1 MQADE
6 LHDPLT
12 FSIRRQTQI
21 LLSKV
26 PSIEI
31 SNSTSTSQLLDDLSS
46 ALATPAYTT
55 CIATLFRPILLDL
68 GARWITNTRSLENEL
83 ISLCMLIEVHE
94 ELFPILHRILQNP
107 SLAQGPLQLLSD
119 ISHPD
124 VKRVHQILLAYYRIL
139 QANRELPYQFYW
151 PLTPLREIISDNRSD
166 AASRLLAI
174 RCYALQSEM
183 GETERK
189 KWEEATLG
197 ELYTLDCPLGY
208 GDALDGSQVTID
220 GWLMPILE
228 LERVRSARNAI
239 VTESQDFYSS
249 DIGNAQPIKAS
260 ELCPLVVNLHGIL
273 MLRSSLPENTPSS
286 LIHTPTAVK
295 ALQSLALHL
304 TTRLP
309 VLITSPPSSGKTL
322 LLSHLAE
329 SLFPH
334 VQNQLV
340 FIHLAD
346 TSLDPRS
353 LLGSHVSSRT
363 QPGSFEWKEGILVQ
377 AMREGKW
384 VVFKDIDRGSN
395 EVLALIKP
403 LIETLGLDK
412 WVGGRASLEVVGRGK
427 VVAAST
433 FAIFATRSALPSRN
447 GTFPAPTFYGAH
459 KLHEVV
465 ISSPSTEELT
475 LIVSSRFPR
484 LTSQATTGLIS
495 LWEAVKGL
503 GTIASTRDV
512 GLRELEKF
520 CVRVEQLISSHPVSS
535 FESDK
540 TLSLS
545 SIFPSTSLREE
556 IFLAARD
563 VFFGSGTM
571 TASARNHI
579 ESIARIIGT
588 QLSLEPERQEW
599 LLSRSV
605 PDFDV
610 EKDKDGHSTALRV
623 GRTRLLAKTTKRE
636 IASSTPRPF
645 AMHRPAIILMSRIA
659 NAIALNEP
667 VLLTGETGTGKTSVI
682 THLAHI
688 LHQPLISLNLSNQTE
703 SSDLIGG
710 FRPLDARVPAL
721 SLQSRFLDL
730 FGETFS
736 RRKNE
741 KFEADVRKSV
751 AQGKWKRAV
760 GLWKESVK
768 LAKDR
773 IMKQQ
778 SNGPGAE
785 LDSQTPR
792 KRRKVDSSSLDASK
806 AKWSA
811 FERDIEEF
819 SVQYVSG
826 KGRLAFGFVEGPL
839 VQALHEGNWILLDE
853 INLASAETLE
863 CIAGILRNPTASITL
878 TEQGSLEPVPR
889 HPNFRLFACMNPA
902 TDIGKKDLPPNIRS
916 RFTEIDVS
924 PPDADRETLLS
935 IVAQYIGP
943 SAVSDKAAIMDVCEF
958 YLAVKDLG
966 QTRQIADGA
975 NHRPHFSMRTL
986 ARALTFASDIANTY
1000 GLRRALWEGCL
1011 MAFTMVLDTASAG
1024 KVIALAQKYL
1034 LAGVKNIRSALAKE
1048 PSLPGAQDDFVKFGP
1063 FYLERGPLPPD
1074 SADDYILTPSV
1085 ENKLIDL
1092 ARIILTRR
1100 FPVLIEGPTSSGKT
1114 SSIEYLAKRTGHR
1127 FIRINNHE
1135 HTDIQEYIGSYVPH
1149 PVTGKLV
1156 FTDGLLVRALRNG
1169 DWIVL
1174 DELNL
1179 APTDVLE
1186 ALNRLLDDNRELI
1199 IPETGEIVRPHPHFV
1214 LFATQNPSGLY
1225 AGRKVLSRAFRN
1237 RFLEVHFEDVPEA
1250 ELEVILCQRC
1260 MIAPSYGKK
1269 IVAVFRELQKRRQ
1282 SDRVFESKQGF
1293 ATLRDL
1299 FRWAGRD
1306 AVGYQELAENG
1317 YMLLA
1322 ERTRRDEDR
1331 VVVKEVIESVMGVRI
1346 DERTL
1351 YDFQSRK
1358 KELVEFLGCDPSDS
1372 SLVWTKAMQRLF
1384 GLVARALRFNEPVLL
1399 VGETGSGKTSVC
1411 QVYADIT
1418 SRRLHGVNCHQNTET
1433 ADLIGGL
1440 RPVRNRSSLELE
1452 ALQKAAVLSSEL
1464 SLELDTRDIGTLE
1477 TQLDVLLKST
1487 TLPSVTRDVLEELRS
1502 KIIKSKAIFEWH
1514 DGPLIEAMDH
1524 GDVFL
1529 LDEISLAD
1537 DSVLERLNSVLEP
1550 SRTVVLA
1557 EKANND
1563 HDHPFIVAQDSFKLV
1578 ATMNPGGDYGKKELS
1593 PALRNRFTE
1602 IWVPS
1607 IDDRHDLHMIIN
1619 CSWKHECLQRYT
1631 TAVLDFV
1638 SWLAREAGD
1647 TSLLNL
1653 RDILAWVS
1661 FSNVMCERDS
1671 LNRMP
1676 TEEIFH
1682 HAAHMTYLDG
1692 LGSIPSL
1699 SSLSEMTL
1707 KQIKLAA
1714 VARLNEIVP
1723 CPSSE
1728 PFSPIYD
1735 PSISYRLG
1743 SFVIPR
1749 DSKTAQRQTFNFQAP
1764 TSQAN
1769 AMRVVRA
1776 CQLAKPI
1783 LLEGSPGVGKTSLI
1797 TALAQVSGHELCRI
1811 NLSDQTDLMDL
1822 FGSDLPVDGGK
1833 VGEFAWKDGE
1843 FLRALQEGRWV
1854 LLDEM
1859 NLAPQAVL
1867 EGLNAVLDHR
1877 GSVYIPEL
1885 GRTFNKHPAFRIFA
1899 AQNPLSQGGGRKGL
1913 PKSFVNRFTKV
1924 HIDHLLPLDLRLVC
1938 QHLHPEV
1945 DVSTLEAMILFNSS
1959 LHDMVSVNRA
1969 LGKEGAPWE
1978 FNLRDV
1984 LRWIDLLKLPS
1995 ESHLHP
2001 ADHVRTIYL
2010 HRFRTSNDRL
2020 LAEALFKR
2028 TFNCASDCSRN
2039 PVWTVS
2045 SSTINV
2051 GQFRSNRQNRSI
2063 SARPRRLLKSQL
2075 TALEAI
2081 GCSISHS
2088 TLAIVTGTR
2097 STGKT
2102 AVIKML
2108 AHLTGNVLQEVH
2120 INSTTDATD
2129 LLGGFEQVNLRTRF
2143 REVAFSVITII
2154 EQQLRDQADPGID
2167 IESYLSL
2174 RRAIGE
2180 TTLEEPEA
2188 ILEIMLRL
2196 TKGSGSA
2203 SIFSQLFM
2211 AQTRMKEILV
2221 SAQNSSAGRFEW
2233 IDGPLV
2239 RALKEGHWLLLDGA
2253 NLCNP
2258 SVLDRLNSLCET
2270 DGFLTL
2276 SEKGF
2281 IEGQIQMLKPHPNF
2295 RLFMTVDPQYGEL
2308 SRAMRNRGVEIA
2320 LISSPSM
2327 DEQNLLHDHY
2337 RLPTLT
2343 HDISSPT
2350 FTALRLGVREI
2361 GGQFSQSRMTSG
2373 FTLDQDSIL
2382 CQLLEVAPSLLN
2394 SFSDTK
2400 AVFHF
2405 ASRCI
2410 SPVAVPLVHRFL
2422 DFQQSSNNDS
2432 RLRRFDLSCQKIF
2445 PSAIHALSVL
2455 RNRYGTEERLT
2466 HLHMLAMPIDF
2477 FLGIQLSVPDAIFSH
2492 LTVFNILRLV
2502 VGLASSEPSKTPI
2515 DTGFLSSEDERM
2527 QRTLVVIGKLLKET
2541 YDSGSLALKISY
2553 DDLVLSPVCEIITY
2567 AHYLSEIASRKILD
2581 YSALRPLAE
2590 QIMIVSEKLPPTF
2603 DSLKGRS
2610 MDLKEITMLSRGLG
2624 MSQIWTLLRDDS
2636 FALPEIQQ
2644 LEELAMQL
2652 DGPPDLR
2659 KQVLNLMAMASI
2671 SRSSQHEIVPRG
2683 ITEALQQRRV
2693 RTQKEVQLNDDFD
2706 VLRISHILTRLTILS
2721 MRLTLSKTAKI
2732 ALTNLISHTCI
2743 QPSARLAHLW
2753 TYQRSLWLDNLIP
2766 QDNEDALGNQ
2776 TTSLFASW
2784 MNDVWGLENDG
2795 PGVLF
2800 RPAQLQSVLTVWDWN
2815 KTPMA
2820 KLYQYENNLYSS
2832 AQLALLNT
2840 EQFLSRPEQLA
2851 VVLKRSIL
2859 KIASSF
2865 VNADDLP
2872 KKGPFPVAFGQ
2883 GADSPLLLLPDLDF
2897 ALNHSVALKR
2907 AVETHLQP
2915 AFASS
2920 ETPVDTDPQYVTRL
2934 GLCWIGTGQFLLD
2947 LFIPDAPIDPAA
2959 VQNHV
2964 FEFWSR
2970 YAASI
2975 SEELVLHSEFE
2986 NLKTGNMENEVT
2998 SYLRTSLVAAQ
3009 EHLVNG
3015 PPAISPRD
3023 VTRLHMF
3030 WSEVLQ
3036 FQEHV
3041 LNPIKLDALI
3051 YDLKVGN
3058 DSADLREQVVQKTIN
3073 GFIQRMQTAYAEFDD
3088 IIFPIH
3094 YGILHLQTGFRIL
3107 KQCSSP
3113 NGVTDSTAAALTKFP
3128 AIQSAGA
3135 MISLQNGSLTP
3146 GLRAFQHLVITM
3158 AAISLEKTAGI
3169 DLKSHISLLR
3179 NTYEQALRLWH
3190 IDRKKEEERQKASE
3204 SLYRQNHTEHAMES
3218 DAELE
3223 EKEFAL
3229 LFPTFESVLSDDTPS
3244 FGGESNSSSPT
3255 YQILESDIKQFVHLH
3270 NVVFS
3275 GEGFTVASYRSV
3287 QLATL
3292 PDLLASSATFTDTLD
3307 YNALPLCISL
3317 LTERIMETREPSN
3330 PRGFYSFYSGAN
3342 IQQTHKAIKV
3352 VTETKERLETLIEEW
3367 PDQMVLRHLK
3377 ERCDAIL
3384 GLDLRSPVAKLLS
3397 ALEQL
3402 LLHTEDWEVYANRI
3416 NSLRDVRSSLTELIV
3431 DWRRLELSCWQA
3443 LLENETKTFEDDVLR
3458 WWFRLYDATIRAPLD
3473 VLQRNSINST
3483 TELSA
3488 YLDDLIPLLD
3498 DFIRGSP
3505 LGQYHIRLQLLK
3517 SFGDLCFHLQS
3528 IYSVQEYD
3536 TLDRIRRIINTTVSY
3551 FTTFSNSVATEL
3563 SKGRATLEMEIRN
3576 LIKLASWKDVN
3587 VHALKQ
3593 SAQRTHRQLYK
3604 LIRKYRDLLRQPVT
3618 GYLETFSRTSKDEDS
3633 VYDNCLLDVISA
3645 PKPTFIAT
3653 AAFDSSAPSYLIHLG
3668 RTYNRFE
3675 QLITKDIAPWM
3686 KSKSADDVEALAVD
3700 IIVTSKELSSI
3711 SLPSSLSAER
3721 REKQQKALQTRKRK
3735 AWSDLL
3741 KELKRAGFAAHV
3753 KPDVLLQ
3760 NQSTRWIREQ
3770 PSLNGTSEFDF
3781 GKSEMYW
3788 NRLNGLFPL
3797 LRANIPSHHT
3807 DLSTRELQRGV
3818 TFLESGFSMATESRA
3833 RLSNS
3838 YDSYN
3843 QLQRHL
3849 RRIRSLASSDGTIY
3863 SASETTKRITAV
3875 FSVLCRLESALHELQ
3890 NAFKSLLQLDA
3901 PIAGSVTESIQN
3913 MSFSC
3918 IDVRNRFKGLLD
3930 NVQLTSFPIL
3940 LKEEYILIVETSD
3953 FLRAAIQTMD
3963 LCIEEENRLRPYLSP
3978 VLDWLRPLD
3987 LNHSSFARIEPKP
4000 TIACNGNDIINIC
4013 LATAEVLL
4021 AKSNVSPSSEGED
4034 SRDRDNYIRE
4044 DYQGVRDITS
4054 VLKIDQVI
4062 ELLNNSLKGF
4072 AAGCILDVDRYLPFL
4087 ELYTDLLHMQ
4097 LTSHGYWTRSLLK
4110 LNFVLCSIFNTICKQ
4125 GFCKPPEPD
4134 EEGNTSGEGVA
4145 EMNDGVGMGEG
4156 SGANNVSKEIEEES
4170 QVEGLQGEQDANEAR
4185 DDQDDDAIEM
4195 SQDFDGDMEDVP
4207 DNGSQAE
4214 GEESDSESNADPEE
4228 QVQELDAS
4236 DPAAVDEKFWGN
4248 EKGPE
4253 EGDDDKVNKD
4263 NPTQQSGESE
4273 VVAKEGGNKTDAK
4286 EDNKDD
4292 DSAKPDDKAAELP
4305 LDAEQEDEEDTAEA
4319 GEDSTHPDVNGA
4331 PMDEHVPEADALEL
4345 PEDMNLGTEN
4355 VADEM
4360 DVDKMDV
4367 DEENE
4372 DRPADELSLQDGEDQ
4387 QGHDDALPPTPEQDE
4402 QDEPQ
4407 GAECKDMSEAE
4418 PLGQTEQK
4426 EDEETAG
4433 EDSAIARPDIGEGEG
4448 EVNGDHSNFEDSQP
4462 QSHFDSGTSMGMAGK
4477 AAAAAEKSQNGL
4489 DITQPPEARETD
4501 EDVSMEPDSA
4511 PGAAPVGS
4519 EQGQQPSRQNDQL
4532 SVNPLRSLADALQEV
4547 QRRFDEILDNGGQDI
4562 PKDQVGSSEQPLAVE
4577 YLRPEDTDHDMQTL
4591 GPAQDEQVAKLQ
4603 ELTIIDDDEMD
4614 SNNNLPPLPDIDVPS
4629 TSENQDRQ
4637 PLPLKQP
4644 ESASEDNIPRD
4655 SEMEG
4660 AIAQN
4665 NRQSLLED
4673 RALTADRHSPTA
4685 DIDMEDTEGPD
4696 VELELRS
4703 WQAAGLP
4710 DDRADHIW
4718 RLYESL
4724 THELAYALCEQL
4736 RLILEPTLATRL
4748 KGDYR
4753 TGKRLNMK
4761 KIIPYI
4767 ASDYTKD
4774 KIWLRRTRPSQ
4785 REYQILIALDDS
4797 RSMAESHS
4805 IHLAYQTLALVS
4817 KALTRLEAG
4826 DIGIAKFGQDVQM
4839 LHGFDGTSFSDQ
4851 AGIEVIK
4858 SFHFDQKATNV
4869 LSLVDTSLR
4878 VLELARER
4886 RSVGSSTA
4894 ADLWQLEIII
4904 SDGMCQDHDKLRAV
4918 LRKAEEQRVMVVFI
4932 ILDSLHTKPGSSAQ
4946 GSILLMEKAEFKTV
4960 DGKMELQLERYLDS
4974 FPFEYYVVL
4983 RDVEALPQ
4991 VLSATLKQF
5000 FERISEE

>member
-12 FSIRRQTQI
+12 FNIRRQTQI

-68 GARWITNTRSLENEL
+68 CARWITNTRSLGNEL

-220 GWLMPILE
+220 GWLMSILE

-260 ELCPLVVNLHGIL
+260 ELCACHPHFLKLSPLVVNLHGIL
-273 MLRSSLPENTPSS
+273 MLRSSLPENIPSS

-329 SLFPH
+329 ILFPH
-334 VQNQLV
+334 VRNQLV

-363 QPGSFEWKEGILVQ
+363 QPGTFEWKEGILVQ

-427 VVAAST
+427 VVAAYT

-465 ISSPSTEELT
+465 ISSPSAEELT

-484 LTSQATTGLIS
+484 LSSQATTGLIS

-520 CVRVEQLISSHPVSS
+520 CVRVEHS

-778 SNGPGAE
+778 SNEPGQDSRFAE

-943 SAVSDKAAIMDVCEF
+943 SAVSDKAVIMDVSEF

-1024 KVIALAQKYL
+1024 KVIVLAQKYL

-1048 PSLPGAQDDFVKFGP
+1048 PSLPGAQDDFLK
-1063 FYLERGPLPPD
+1063 LGPLPPD

-1085 ENKLIDL
+1085 EKKLIDL

-1127 FIRINNHE
+1127 FI
-1135 HTDIQEYIGSYVPH
+1135 QYIGSYVPH

-1225 AGRKVLSRAFRN
+1225 AGRKVLS
-1237 RFLEVHFEDVPEA
+1237 LHFEDVPEA
-1250 ELEVILCQRC
+1250 EC

-1269 IVAVFRELQKRRQ
+1269 IVAVFRELQKRRH
-1282 SDRVFESKQGF
+1282 KQGF

-1331 VVVKEVIESVMGVRI
+1331 VVVKEVIESVMG
-1346 DERTL
+1346 
-1351 YDFQSRK
+1351 SRE

-1372 SLVWTKAMQRLF
+1372 SLRLF
-1384 GLVARALRFNEPVLL
+1384 GLPVLL

-1418 SRRLHGVNCHQNTET
+1418 SRRLHGVNY
-1433 ADLIGGL
+1433 LIGGL
-1440 RPVRNRSSLELE
+1440 RPLE
-1452 ALQKAAVLSSEL
+1452 ALQKL
-1464 SLELDTRDIGTLE
+1464 DIGTLE

-1514 DGPLIEAMDH
+1514 DGPLIEAMNH

-1631 TAVLDFV
+1631 TAVLDF
-1638 SWLAREAGD
+1638 
-1647 TSLLNL
+1647 
-1653 RDILAWVS
+1653 AWVS

-1699 SSLSEMTL
+1699 SSLSEITL

-2028 TFNCASDCSRN
+2028 TFNCASN
-2039 PVWTVS
+2039 FS

-2063 SARPRRLLKSQL
+2063 SAP
-2075 TALEAI
+2075 LEAI

-2088 TLAIVTGTR
+2088 TLAI
-2097 STGKT
+2097 T

-2129 LLGGFEQVNLRTRF
+2129 LLGG
-2143 REVAFSVITII
+2143 EVAFSVIT
-2154 EQQLRDQADPGID
+2154 ADPGID
-2167 IESYLSL
+2167 IGSYLSL

-2203 SIFSQLFM
+2203 GIFSQLFM

-2221 SAQNSSAGRFEW
+2221 SAKNSSAGRFEW

-2361 GGQFSQSRMTSG
+2361 GGQFSKSRMPSG

-2394 SFSDTK
+2394 SFNDTK

-2432 RLRRFDLSCQKIF
+2432 RLQRFDLSCQKIF
-2445 PSAIHALSVL
+2445 PSAVHALSVL

-2466 HLHMLAMPIDF
+2466 HSHMLAMPIDF
-2477 FLGIQLSVPDAIFSH
+2477 FLGIQLSVPDPIFSH
-2492 LTVFNILRLV
+2492 LTAFNILRLV

-2541 YDSGSLALKISY
+2541 YDAGSLALKISY

-2567 AHYLSEIASRKILD
+2567 AHYLSEIASRKVLD

-2624 MSQIWTLLRDDS
+2624 MNQIWTLLRDDS

-2671 SRSSQHEIVPRG
+2671 SRSSQHDIVPRG

-2721 MRLTLSKTAKI
+2721 MRLTLSKTAKT

-2743 QPSARLAHLW
+2743 QPSAKLAHLW
-2753 TYQRSLWLDNLIP
+2753 TYQRSLWLDNLNP
-2766 QDNEDALGNQ
+2766 DNEDALDNQ

-2865 VNADDLP
+2865 VNADDLS
-2872 KKGPFPVAFGQ
+2872 KRGPFPVAFGQ
-2883 GADSPLLLLPDLDF
+2883 GADSPLLLLPNLDF

-2907 AVETHLQP
+2907 AVETYLQP

-3030 WSEVLQ
+3030 WSE
-3036 FQEHV
+3036 
-3041 LNPIKLDALI
+3041 LDALI
-3051 YDLKVGN
+3051 SDLKVGN
-3058 DSADLREQVVQKTIN
+3058 DSADLRE
-3073 GFIQRMQTAYAEFDD
+3073 QRMQTAYAEFDD

-3094 YGILHLQTGFRIL
+3094 YGFRIL

-3113 NGVTDSTAAALTKFP
+3113 NALTKFP

-3146 GLRAFQHLVITM
+3146 GLRAFQHL
-3158 AAISLEKTAGI
+3158 KTAGI

-3179 NTYEQALRLWH
+3179 NTYEQALQ
-3190 IDRKKEEERQKASE
+3190 EEQQKASE

-3244 FGGESNSSSPT
+3244 FGGESNN
-3255 YQILESDIKQFVHLH
+3255 IKQFVHLH

-3317 LTERIMETREPSN
+3317 LTERIMETPS
-3330 PRGFYSFYSGAN
+3330 YSFYSGAN

-3352 VTETKERLETLIEEW
+3352 VTETKEH
-3367 PDQMVLRHLK
+3367 QMVLRHLK

-3384 GLDLRSPVAKLLS
+3384 GLDLRSP
-3397 ALEQL
+3397 L
-3402 LLHTEDWEVYANRI
+3402 LLHTEDWEVYANRE
-3416 NSLRDVRSSLTELIV
+3416 NSLRDIRSSLTELI
-3431 DWRRLELSCWQA
+3431 A

-3458 WWFRLYDATIRAPLD
+3458 WWFPPLD

-3505 LGQYHIRLQLLK
+3505 LGQYHVRLQLLK

-3551 FTTFSNSVATEL
+3551 FMTFSNSVTTEL

-3633 VYDNCLLDVISA
+3633 VYDNCLFDVISA

-3788 NRLNGLFPL
+3788 NRLN
-3797 LRANIPSHHT
+3797 ANIPSHHT

-3838 YDSYN
+3838 YNSYN

-3863 SASETTKRITAV
+3863 SASETTEKITAV

-3913 MSFSC
+3913 MSSSC
-3918 IDVRNRFKGLLD
+3918 IDVRF
-3930 NVQLTSFPIL
+3930 
-3940 LKEEYILIVETSD
+3940 
-3953 FLRAAIQTMD
+3953 
-3963 LCIEEENRLRPYLSP
+3963 
-3978 VLDWLRPLD
+3978 
-3987 LNHSSFARIEPKP
+3987 
-4000 TIACNGNDIINIC
+4000 
-4013 LATAEVLL
+4013 
-4021 AKSNVSPSSEGED
+4021 
-4034 SRDRDNYIRE
+4034 
-4044 DYQGVRDITS
+4044 
-4054 VLKIDQVI
+4054 
-4062 ELLNNSLKGF
+4062 
-4072 AAGCILDVDRYLPFL
+4072 
-4087 ELYTDLLHMQ
+4087 
-4097 LTSHGYWTRSLLK
+4097 
-4110 LNFVLCSIFNTICKQ
+4110 
-4125 GFCKPPEPD
+4125 
-4134 EEGNTSGEGVA
+4134 
-4145 EMNDGVGMGEG
+4145 
-4156 SGANNVSKEIEEES
+4156 
-4170 QVEGLQGEQDANEAR
+4170 
-4185 DDQDDDAIEM
+4185 
-4195 SQDFDGDMEDVP
+4195 
-4207 DNGSQAE
+4207 
-4214 GEESDSESNADPEE
+4214 
-4228 QVQELDAS
+4228 
-4236 DPAAVDEKFWGN
+4236 
-4248 EKGPE
+4248 
-4253 EGDDDKVNKD
+4253 
-4263 NPTQQSGESE
+4263 
-4273 VVAKEGGNKTDAK
+4273 
-4286 EDNKDD
+4286 
-4292 DSAKPDDKAAELP
+4292 
-4305 LDAEQEDEEDTAEA
+4305 
-4319 GEDSTHPDVNGA
+4319 
-4331 PMDEHVPEADALEL
+4331 
-4345 PEDMNLGTEN
+4345 
-4355 VADEM
+4355 
-4360 DVDKMDV
+4360 
-4367 DEENE
+4367 
-4372 DRPADELSLQDGEDQ
+4372 
-4387 QGHDDALPPTPEQDE
+4387 
-4402 QDEPQ
+4402 
-4407 GAECKDMSEAE
+4407 
-4418 PLGQTEQK
+4418 
-4426 EDEETAG
+4426 
-4433 EDSAIARPDIGEGEG
+4433 
-4448 EVNGDHSNFEDSQP
+4448 
-4462 QSHFDSGTSMGMAGK
+4462 
-4477 AAAAAEKSQNGL
+4477 
-4489 DITQPPEARETD
+4489 
-4501 EDVSMEPDSA
+4501 
-4511 PGAAPVGS
+4511 
-4519 EQGQQPSRQNDQL
+4519 QL
-4532 SVNPLRSLADALQEV
+4532 ST
-4547 QRRFDEILDNGGQDI
+4547 EI
-4562 PKDQVGSSEQPLAVE
+4562 
-4577 YLRPEDTDHDMQTL
+4577 
-4591 GPAQDEQVAKLQ
+4591 
-4603 ELTIIDDDEMD
+4603 
-4614 SNNNLPPLPDIDVPS
+4614 
-4629 TSENQDRQ
+4629 
-4637 PLPLKQP
+4637 
-4644 ESASEDNIPRD
+4644 
-4655 SEMEG
+4655 
-4660 AIAQN
+4660 
-4665 NRQSLLED
+4665 
-4673 RALTADRHSPTA
+4673 
-4685 DIDMEDTEGPD
+4685 
-4696 VELELRS
+4696 
-4703 WQAAGLP
+4703 
-4710 DDRADHIW
+4710 
-4718 RLYESL
+4718 
-4724 THELAYALCEQL
+4724 
-4736 RLILEPTLATRL
+4736 
-4748 KGDYR
+4748 
-4753 TGKRLNMK
+4753 
-4761 KIIPYI
+4761 
-4767 ASDYTKD
+4767 
-4774 KIWLRRTRPSQ
+4774 
-4785 REYQILIALDDS
+4785 
-4797 RSMAESHS
+4797 
-4805 IHLAYQTLALVS
+4805 
-4817 KALTRLEAG
+4817 
-4826 DIGIAKFGQDVQM
+4826 
-4839 LHGFDGTSFSDQ
+4839 
-4851 AGIEVIK
+4851 
-4858 SFHFDQKATNV
+4858 
-4869 LSLVDTSLR
+4869 
-4878 VLELARER
+4878 
-4886 RSVGSSTA
+4886 
-4894 ADLWQLEIII
+4894 
-4904 SDGMCQDHDKLRAV
+4904 
-4918 LRKAEEQRVMVVFI
+4918 
-4932 ILDSLHTKPGSSAQ
+4932 
-4946 GSILLMEKAEFKTV
+4946 
-4960 DGKMELQLERYLDS
+4960 
-4974 FPFEYYVVL
+4974 
-4983 RDVEALPQ
+4983 
-4991 VLSATLKQF
+4991 
-5000 FERISEE
+5000 

>member
-1 MQADE
+1 MQTATIKY
-6 LHDPLT
+6 P
-12 FSIRRQTQI
+12 SRQGNE
-21 LLSKV
+21 KV
-26 PSIEI
+26 R
-31 SNSTSTSQLLDDLSS
+31 NQLLDDLSS

-68 GARWITNTRSLENEL
+68 CARWITNTRSLGNEL

-166 AASRLLAI
+166 AA
-174 RCYALQSEM
+174 CYALQSEM

-249 DIGNAQPIKAS
+249 DTGNAQPIKAS

-273 MLRSSLPENTPSS
+273 MLRSSLPENIPSS

-329 SLFPH
+329 ILFPH
-334 VQNQLV
+334 VRNQLV

-353 LLGSHVSSRT
+353 LLGSHV
-363 QPGSFEWKEGILVQ
+363 SFEWKEGILVQ

-447 GTFPAPTFYGAH
+447 AH
-459 KLHEVV
+459 KLHEV
-465 ISSPSTEELT
+465 ELT
-475 LIVSSRFPR
+475 LIVSSP
-484 LTSQATTGLIS
+484 TTGLIS

-520 CVRVEQLISSHPVSS
+520 CVRVEHS

-778 SNGPGAE
+778 NNEPGQDSRFAE

-943 SAVSDKAAIMDVCEF
+943 SAVSDKAVIMDVSEF

-1048 PSLPGAQDDFVKFGP
+1048 PSLPGAQDDFLKLGP

-1085 ENKLIDL
+1085 EKKLIDL

-1351 YDFQSRK
+1351 YDFQSRE

-1452 ALQKAAVLSSEL
+1452 ALQKVAVLSSEL
-1464 SLELDTRDIGTLE
+1464 GLELDTRDIGTLE

-1487 TLPSVTRDVLEELRS
+1487 ILPSVTRDVLEELRS

-1514 DGPLIEAMDH
+1514 DGPLIEAMNH

-1638 SWLAREAGD
+1638 SWLTREAGD

-1699 SSLSEMTL
+1699 SSLSEITL

-1743 SFVIPR
+1743 SF
-1749 DSKTAQRQTFNFQAP
+1749 TAQRQTFNFQAP

-2028 TFNCASDCSRN
+2028 TFNF
-2039 PVWTVS
+2039 S

-2129 LLGGFEQVNLRTRF
+2129 LLGGFEQVNLQTRF

-2154 EQQLRDQADPGID
+2154 ERQ
-2167 IESYLSL
+2167 
-2174 RRAIGE
+2174 AIGE

-2203 SIFSQLFM
+2203 GIFSQLFM

-2221 SAQNSSAGRFEW
+2221 SAKNSSAGRFEW

-2343 HDISSPT
+2343 HDISSPI
-2350 FTALRLGVREI
+2350 FTALRLE
-2361 GGQFSQSRMTSG
+2361 
-2373 FTLDQDSIL
+2373 
-2382 CQLLEVAPSLLN
+2382 C
-2394 SFSDTK
+2394 
-2400 AVFHF
+2400 H
-2405 ASRCI
+2405 
-2410 SPVAVPLVHRFL
+2410 
-2422 DFQQSSNNDS
+2422 
-2432 RLRRFDLSCQKIF
+2432 
-2445 PSAIHALSVL
+2445 
-2455 RNRYGTEERLT
+2455 
-2466 HLHMLAMPIDF
+2466 
-2477 FLGIQLSVPDAIFSH
+2477 
-2492 LTVFNILRLV
+2492 
-2502 VGLASSEPSKTPI
+2502 
-2515 DTGFLSSEDERM
+2515 
-2527 QRTLVVIGKLLKET
+2527 
-2541 YDSGSLALKISY
+2541 LALPSIKTLSY
-2553 DDLVLSPVCEIITY
+2553 ANCSKSPPVC
-2567 AHYLSEIASRKILD
+2567 
-2581 YSALRPLAE
+2581 
-2590 QIMIVSEKLPPTF
+2590 
-2603 DSLKGRS
+2603 
-2610 MDLKEITMLSRGLG
+2610 
-2624 MSQIWTLLRDDS
+2624 
-2636 FALPEIQQ
+2636 
-2644 LEELAMQL
+2644 
-2652 DGPPDLR
+2652 
-2659 KQVLNLMAMASI
+2659 
-2671 SRSSQHEIVPRG
+2671 
-2683 ITEALQQRRV
+2683 
-2693 RTQKEVQLNDDFD
+2693 
-2706 VLRISHILTRLTILS
+2706 
-2721 MRLTLSKTAKI
+2721 
-2732 ALTNLISHTCI
+2732 
-2743 QPSARLAHLW
+2743 
-2753 TYQRSLWLDNLIP
+2753 
-2766 QDNEDALGNQ
+2766 
-2776 TTSLFASW
+2776 
-2784 MNDVWGLENDG
+2784 
-2795 PGVLF
+2795 
-2800 RPAQLQSVLTVWDWN
+2800 
-2815 KTPMA
+2815 
-2820 KLYQYENNLYSS
+2820 
-2832 AQLALLNT
+2832 
-2840 EQFLSRPEQLA
+2840 
-2851 VVLKRSIL
+2851 
-2859 KIASSF
+2859 
-2865 VNADDLP
+2865 
-2872 KKGPFPVAFGQ
+2872 
-2883 GADSPLLLLPDLDF
+2883 
-2897 ALNHSVALKR
+2897 
-2907 AVETHLQP
+2907 
-2915 AFASS
+2915 
-2920 ETPVDTDPQYVTRL
+2920 
-2934 GLCWIGTGQFLLD
+2934 
-2947 LFIPDAPIDPAA
+2947 
-2959 VQNHV
+2959 
-2964 FEFWSR
+2964 
-2970 YAASI
+2970 
-2975 SEELVLHSEFE
+2975 
-2986 NLKTGNMENEVT
+2986 
-2998 SYLRTSLVAAQ
+2998 
-3009 EHLVNG
+3009 
-3015 PPAISPRD
+3015 
-3023 VTRLHMF
+3023 
-3030 WSEVLQ
+3030 
-3036 FQEHV
+3036 
-3041 LNPIKLDALI
+3041 
-3051 YDLKVGN
+3051 
-3058 DSADLREQVVQKTIN
+3058 
-3073 GFIQRMQTAYAEFDD
+3073 
-3088 IIFPIH
+3088 
-3094 YGILHLQTGFRIL
+3094 
-3107 KQCSSP
+3107 
-3113 NGVTDSTAAALTKFP
+3113 
-3128 AIQSAGA
+3128 
-3135 MISLQNGSLTP
+3135 
-3146 GLRAFQHLVITM
+3146 
-3158 AAISLEKTAGI
+3158 
-3169 DLKSHISLLR
+3169 
-3179 NTYEQALRLWH
+3179 
-3190 IDRKKEEERQKASE
+3190 
-3204 SLYRQNHTEHAMES
+3204 
-3218 DAELE
+3218 
-3223 EKEFAL
+3223 
-3229 LFPTFESVLSDDTPS
+3229 
-3244 FGGESNSSSPT
+3244 
-3255 YQILESDIKQFVHLH
+3255 
-3270 NVVFS
+3270 
-3275 GEGFTVASYRSV
+3275 
-3287 QLATL
+3287 
-3292 PDLLASSATFTDTLD
+3292 
-3307 YNALPLCISL
+3307 
-3317 LTERIMETREPSN
+3317 
-3330 PRGFYSFYSGAN
+3330 
-3342 IQQTHKAIKV
+3342 
-3352 VTETKERLETLIEEW
+3352 
-3367 PDQMVLRHLK
+3367 
-3377 ERCDAIL
+3377 
-3384 GLDLRSPVAKLLS
+3384 
-3397 ALEQL
+3397 
-3402 LLHTEDWEVYANRI
+3402 
-3416 NSLRDVRSSLTELIV
+3416 
-3431 DWRRLELSCWQA
+3431 
-3443 LLENETKTFEDDVLR
+3443 
-3458 WWFRLYDATIRAPLD
+3458 
-3473 VLQRNSINST
+3473 
-3483 TELSA
+3483 
-3488 YLDDLIPLLD
+3488 
-3498 DFIRGSP
+3498 
-3505 LGQYHIRLQLLK
+3505 
-3517 SFGDLCFHLQS
+3517 
-3528 IYSVQEYD
+3528 
-3536 TLDRIRRIINTTVSY
+3536 
-3551 FTTFSNSVATEL
+3551 
-3563 SKGRATLEMEIRN
+3563 
-3576 LIKLASWKDVN
+3576 
-3587 VHALKQ
+3587 
-3593 SAQRTHRQLYK
+3593 
-3604 LIRKYRDLLRQPVT
+3604 
-3618 GYLETFSRTSKDEDS
+3618 
-3633 VYDNCLLDVISA
+3633 
-3645 PKPTFIAT
+3645 
-3653 AAFDSSAPSYLIHLG
+3653 
-3668 RTYNRFE
+3668 
-3675 QLITKDIAPWM
+3675 
-3686 KSKSADDVEALAVD
+3686 
-3700 IIVTSKELSSI
+3700 
-3711 SLPSSLSAER
+3711 
-3721 REKQQKALQTRKRK
+3721 
-3735 AWSDLL
+3735 
-3741 KELKRAGFAAHV
+3741 
-3753 KPDVLLQ
+3753 
-3760 NQSTRWIREQ
+3760 
-3770 PSLNGTSEFDF
+3770 
-3781 GKSEMYW
+3781 
-3788 NRLNGLFPL
+3788 
-3797 LRANIPSHHT
+3797 
-3807 DLSTRELQRGV
+3807 
-3818 TFLESGFSMATESRA
+3818 
-3833 RLSNS
+3833 
-3838 YDSYN
+3838 
-3843 QLQRHL
+3843 
-3849 RRIRSLASSDGTIY
+3849 
-3863 SASETTKRITAV
+3863 
-3875 FSVLCRLESALHELQ
+3875 
-3890 NAFKSLLQLDA
+3890 
-3901 PIAGSVTESIQN
+3901 
-3913 MSFSC
+3913 
-3918 IDVRNRFKGLLD
+3918 
-3930 NVQLTSFPIL
+3930 
-3940 LKEEYILIVETSD
+3940 
-3953 FLRAAIQTMD
+3953 
-3963 LCIEEENRLRPYLSP
+3963 
-3978 VLDWLRPLD
+3978 
-3987 LNHSSFARIEPKP
+3987 
-4000 TIACNGNDIINIC
+4000 
-4013 LATAEVLL
+4013 
-4021 AKSNVSPSSEGED
+4021 
-4034 SRDRDNYIRE
+4034 
-4044 DYQGVRDITS
+4044 
-4054 VLKIDQVI
+4054 
-4062 ELLNNSLKGF
+4062 
-4072 AAGCILDVDRYLPFL
+4072 
-4087 ELYTDLLHMQ
+4087 
-4097 LTSHGYWTRSLLK
+4097 
-4110 LNFVLCSIFNTICKQ
+4110 
-4125 GFCKPPEPD
+4125 
-4134 EEGNTSGEGVA
+4134 
-4145 EMNDGVGMGEG
+4145 
-4156 SGANNVSKEIEEES
+4156 
-4170 QVEGLQGEQDANEAR
+4170 
-4185 DDQDDDAIEM
+4185 
-4195 SQDFDGDMEDVP
+4195 
-4207 DNGSQAE
+4207 
-4214 GEESDSESNADPEE
+4214 
-4228 QVQELDAS
+4228 
-4236 DPAAVDEKFWGN
+4236 
-4248 EKGPE
+4248 
-4253 EGDDDKVNKD
+4253 
-4263 NPTQQSGESE
+4263 
-4273 VVAKEGGNKTDAK
+4273 
-4286 EDNKDD
+4286 
-4292 DSAKPDDKAAELP
+4292 
-4305 LDAEQEDEEDTAEA
+4305 
-4319 GEDSTHPDVNGA
+4319 
-4331 PMDEHVPEADALEL
+4331 
-4345 PEDMNLGTEN
+4345 
-4355 VADEM
+4355 
-4360 DVDKMDV
+4360 
-4367 DEENE
+4367 
-4372 DRPADELSLQDGEDQ
+4372 
-4387 QGHDDALPPTPEQDE
+4387 
-4402 QDEPQ
+4402 
-4407 GAECKDMSEAE
+4407 
-4418 PLGQTEQK
+4418 
-4426 EDEETAG
+4426 
-4433 EDSAIARPDIGEGEG
+4433 
-4448 EVNGDHSNFEDSQP
+4448 
-4462 QSHFDSGTSMGMAGK
+4462 
-4477 AAAAAEKSQNGL
+4477 
-4489 DITQPPEARETD
+4489 
-4501 EDVSMEPDSA
+4501 
-4511 PGAAPVGS
+4511 
-4519 EQGQQPSRQNDQL
+4519 
-4532 SVNPLRSLADALQEV
+4532 
-4547 QRRFDEILDNGGQDI
+4547 
-4562 PKDQVGSSEQPLAVE
+4562 
-4577 YLRPEDTDHDMQTL
+4577 
-4591 GPAQDEQVAKLQ
+4591 
-4603 ELTIIDDDEMD
+4603 
-4614 SNNNLPPLPDIDVPS
+4614 
-4629 TSENQDRQ
+4629 
-4637 PLPLKQP
+4637 
-4644 ESASEDNIPRD
+4644 
-4655 SEMEG
+4655 
-4660 AIAQN
+4660 
-4665 NRQSLLED
+4665 
-4673 RALTADRHSPTA
+4673 
-4685 DIDMEDTEGPD
+4685 
-4696 VELELRS
+4696 
-4703 WQAAGLP
+4703 
-4710 DDRADHIW
+4710 
-4718 RLYESL
+4718 
-4724 THELAYALCEQL
+4724 
-4736 RLILEPTLATRL
+4736 
-4748 KGDYR
+4748 
-4753 TGKRLNMK
+4753 
-4761 KIIPYI
+4761 
-4767 ASDYTKD
+4767 
-4774 KIWLRRTRPSQ
+4774 
-4785 REYQILIALDDS
+4785 
-4797 RSMAESHS
+4797 
-4805 IHLAYQTLALVS
+4805 
-4817 KALTRLEAG
+4817 
-4826 DIGIAKFGQDVQM
+4826 
-4839 LHGFDGTSFSDQ
+4839 
-4851 AGIEVIK
+4851 
-4858 SFHFDQKATNV
+4858 
-4869 LSLVDTSLR
+4869 
-4878 VLELARER
+4878 
-4886 RSVGSSTA
+4886 
-4894 ADLWQLEIII
+4894 
-4904 SDGMCQDHDKLRAV
+4904 
-4918 LRKAEEQRVMVVFI
+4918 
-4932 ILDSLHTKPGSSAQ
+4932 
-4946 GSILLMEKAEFKTV
+4946 
-4960 DGKMELQLERYLDS
+4960 
-4974 FPFEYYVVL
+4974 
-4983 RDVEALPQ
+4983 
-4991 VLSATLKQF
+4991 
-5000 FERISEE
+5000 